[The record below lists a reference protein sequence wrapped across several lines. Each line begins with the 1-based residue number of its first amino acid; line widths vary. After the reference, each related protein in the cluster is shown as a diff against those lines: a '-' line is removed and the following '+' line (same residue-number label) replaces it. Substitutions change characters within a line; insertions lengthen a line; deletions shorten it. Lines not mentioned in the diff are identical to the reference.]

1 MKQYSV
7 SAGCPDV
14 MGVSIKDGVLNA
26 AVENTE
32 YRPATLNL
40 YNRRSKK
47 LYAQIPFDENAHLGS
62 IYSMRAEGIDTG
74 DLCYR
79 FGIGNSEFAD
89 PYAKALT
96 GTEKYGHHEPY
107 GLFGINEYAWENR
120 RPGLKWRD
128 SVIYLLNVRGF
139 SRHKSSGTAYGG
151 TFRGIADKTGY
162 IKKLG
167 VTTLLLQP
175 AYDFDEVIKNRL
187 TAETRTN
194 YWGYTSGNFFAPKAA
209 YASGDAA
216 DEFRYMVDRLHG
228 DGIEVMMQ
236 FYFPDGTKSS
246 FIYECLKY
254 WVLTYMI
261 DGFQIMGADIPFKT
275 IAGEPVFSDTKI
287 MAMNPDV
294 DAVYSDGRQPV
305 IKNIGA
311 MGDDF
316 MYDCRKFLKG
326 DEDMLS
332 LFTHHLLDNP
342 QKCAVINYI
351 TTYYGF
357 TLDDLV
363 SYDRKHNENN
373 GEGNNDGNEY
383 NYSWNC
389 GAEGKSRK
397 KAVMKLR
404 TSQIKNA
411 MTMLFLAQ
419 GVPMLR
425 AGDEFCNS
433 QNGNNNAYCQDNNI
447 SYLDWTDLDKHKDI
461 FEFTM
466 KLIYFRR
473 EHPLF
478 RSRDRKRMI
487 DYMSCGYPDVSF
499 HGEQAW
505 SPKFENYNR
514 HIAVMYYGAYEKLDN
529 GRRDDDFYAAYNMH
543 WENHIFHLPTPPKGK
558 TWKLIM
564 RTTEGFNEVPEIIK
578 DNEVNVSARSIVL
591 LKAFRDDK
599 KK

>member
-1 MKQYSV
+1 
-7 SAGCPDV
+7 
-14 MGVSIKDGVLNA
+14 
-26 AVENTE
+26 
-32 YRPATLNL
+32 
-40 YNRRSKK
+40 
-47 LYAQIPFDENAHLGS
+47 
-62 IYSMRAEGIDTG
+62 
-74 DLCYR
+74 
-79 FGIGNSEFAD
+79 
-89 PYAKALT
+89 
-96 GTEKYGHHEPY
+96 
-107 GLFGINEYAWENR
+107 
-120 RPGLKWRD
+120 
-128 SVIYLLNVRGF
+128 
-139 SRHKSSGTAYGG
+139 
-151 TFRGIADKTGY
+151 
-162 IKKLG
+162 
-167 VTTLLLQP
+167 
-175 AYDFDEVIKNRL
+175 
-187 TAETRTN
+187 
-194 YWGYTSGNFFAPKAA
+194 
-209 YASGDAA
+209 
-216 DEFRYMVDRLHG
+216 
-228 DGIEVMMQ
+228 
-236 FYFPDGTKSS
+236 
-246 FIYECLKY
+246 
-254 WVLTYMI
+254 
-261 DGFQIMGADIPFKT
+261 
-275 IAGEPVFSDTKI
+275 
-287 MAMNPDV
+287 
-294 DAVYSDGRQPV
+294 
-305 IKNIGA
+305 

-529 GRRDDDFYAAYNMH
+529 GRRDDDFYAALD
-543 WENHIFHLPTPPKGK
+543 E
-558 TWKLIM
+558 
-564 RTTEGFNEVPEIIK
+564 E
-578 DNEVNVSARSIVL
+578 
-591 LKAFRDDK
+591 
-599 KK
+599 